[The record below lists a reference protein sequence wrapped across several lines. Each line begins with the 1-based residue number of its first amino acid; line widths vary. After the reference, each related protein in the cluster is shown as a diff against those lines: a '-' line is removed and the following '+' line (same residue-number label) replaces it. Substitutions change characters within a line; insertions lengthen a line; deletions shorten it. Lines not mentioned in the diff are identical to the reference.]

1 MATPADARRGAG
13 VTAGGRAAQATVA
26 ETAVPLERIAI
37 HRKAAGTVAVVG
49 NPNAGKSSVFNRLT
63 GLRQHTANYPGVTV
77 ERRLGRGTFGGVS
90 LDLIDLPGTYSLSPT
105 SADERIAVDVLFGRV
120 VGTARPD
127 AILAVIDSTRLYQGL
142 YLLQQLTELGRPM
155 IVALTMIDAVE
166 REGRKIDF
174 AALAEALGGV
184 PVYPVVATSGRGFP
198 ALNEALARILALPP
212 PRAAAH
218 WPELARAA
226 EAVVERVRA
235 RGTELHRVEAERW
248 LIDAAEP
255 SAAVAPAGIDLA
267 EARAAVFGA
276 EPPLAAEA
284 RRRYAWVR
292 ATLERVES
300 PGSGVATQAARLV
313 DWLNRP
319 WPATALLIAL
329 MFVIFQAVFAWATP
343 LVDLIDAG
351 VVGLGAIL
359 SSVLPDGVLESL
371 VVDGVVAGVGSV
383 IVFLPQILI
392 LFLFIIVM
400 EDTGYLARAAFLVDR
415 AMRGVGLSGQSVIP
429 LLSSFACAVPS
440 IMATRVIPNRRD
452 RIATILASPFMTCS
466 ARWPVYGLLIGAFVP
481 VRSIGLFNLQ
491 GLVMFG
497 LLALGIAGGV
507 GTALLLRSSVLR
519 GENPT
524 FILALPE
531 FRVPNAR
538 NVAMKLLDRVRVFLR
553 RAGTVIFMVAVIV
566 WALTYFPR
574 SPDVD
579 AARAAATAEAAAT
592 LTGTALEDRL
602 AEIDN
607 QAQAD
612 HLAQSWLGRAG
623 QWVEPA
629 FRPLGWDWR
638 VSAAVIAGFPAREV
652 VVAVLGTIYAV
663 GGEADEETLRGR
675 IRSATHP
682 DGTPVF
688 TLPMVFGLLLFYAWC
703 LQCAA
708 TLAVIRRET
717 NSWRWPIFAWSYMT
731 ALGYGGALLIYQLG
745 TP

>member
-1 MATPADARRGAG
+1 MAAPAE
-13 VTAGGRAAQATVA
+13 V
-26 ETAVPLERIAI
+26 AVPVERIAVN
-37 HRKAAGTVAVVG
+37 RRAAGTVAVVG

-77 ERRLGRGTFGGVS
+77 ERRVGRGVFGAVG

-105 SADERIAVDVLFGRV
+105 SADEKIAVDVLFGRV
-120 VGTARPD
+120 AGTPRPD

-155 IVALTMIDAVE
+155 IVALTMIDAAE

-174 AALAEALGGV
+174 AGLTEALGGV
-184 PVYPVVATSGRGFP
+184 PVLPVVATSGRGFP
-198 ALNEALARILALPP
+198 ALHEALARISTLAP
-212 PRAAAH
+212 PREAAH
-218 WPELARAA
+218 WPELQRAA
-226 EAVVERVRA
+226 DALVARWRA
-235 RGTELHRVEAERW
+235 GGSELHRVEAERL
-248 LIDAAEP
+248 LIDAAATHALVPQAGAEI
-255 SAAVAPAGIDLA
+255 AA
-267 EARAAVFGA
+267 ARAELFGA
-276 EPPLAAEA
+276 EPPLATEA

-292 ATLERVES
+292 ATLARVES
-300 PGSGVATQAARLV
+300 PGSGAVMRAARLI
-313 DWLNRP
+313 DWINRP
-319 WPATALLIAL
+319 WPAFALLIVV
-329 MFVIFQAVFAWATP
+329 MFVVFQAVFAWATP

-351 VVGLGAIL
+351 MGGVGSMLAP
-359 SSVLPDGVLESL
+359 VLPGPMLESL
-371 VVDGVVAGVGSV
+371 VVDGVIGGVGSV

-392 LFLFIIVM
+392 LFLFIILM

-415 AMRGVGLSGQSVIP
+415 AMRSVGLSGQSVIP

-481 VRSIGLFNLQ
+481 VRSVGIFNLQ
-491 GLVMFG
+491 GLVLFG
-497 LLALGIAGGV
+497 LLAIGIAGGV
-507 GTALLLRSSVLR
+507 ATALLLRSSVLR

-524 FILALPE
+524 FILALPA
-531 FRVPNAR
+531 FRVPNVR
-538 NVAMKLLDRVRVFLR
+538 NVGMKLLDRVRVFLG
-553 RAGTVIFMVAVIV
+553 RAGTVIFAVAIIV
-566 WALTYFPR
+566 WVLTYFPR
-574 SPDVD
+574 SPELE
-579 AARAAATAEAAAT
+579 ATQTAAAGEATAT
-592 LTGTALEDRL
+592 LAGAALEGRL
-602 AEIDN
+602 AEIEN
-607 QAQAD
+607 QAAAD
-612 HLAQSWLGRAG
+612 HLEQSWLGRAG

-663 GGEADEETLRGR
+663 GDEADEETLRGR
-675 IRSATHP
+675 IRAATHA
-682 DGTPVF
+682 DGSPVF

-745 TP
+745 TA